1 MKYIKNTYP
10 LLQSTQLYC
19 ADAGELYLYQ
29 PKPQTMAINKLALIR
44 YKTIDECLRNR
55 YRKWTL
61 DALIEKVSS
70 VLYEMEGIT
79 SGVSKRTVQMDIQVM
94 RSDKLGYNAPIIVV
108 DKCYYAYSDSEYSIF
123 RAPLN
128 PSDVEKMKEVVFV
141 LKQFNGFRYFE
152 EMSDMIARLENN
164 LYKNIPQGR
173 NYIQLENNRQL
184 KGLEHITPLY
194 QAILHKRPL
203 LIEYKSFKATAA
215 QEQVYYPYL
224 LKEYRNRWFVI
235 TRAKKGKLLLTMALD
250 RIVSFQELPKEPFVD
265 YDGIDLDIYYDE
277 VLGVTRTEKDKPQK
291 VLLWIDQYHTP
302 YVQTKPLHHSQHIL
316 KNDENGMLVSI
327 DVIVNF
333 ELEREILGFGE
344 HMRVVAPRALQTN
357 IQKRLEKAREAYQ

>member
-1 MKYIKNTYP
+1 MNTAT
-10 LLQSTQLYC
+10 LLLSAQLYC
-19 ADAGELYLYQ
+19 AVDYELYLYT
-29 PKPQTMAINKLALIR
+29 PTHFDMATNKLALIR

-61 DALIEKVSS
+61 EGLIEKVSS

-79 SGVSKRTVQMDIQVM
+79 AGVSRRTVQMDIQVM

-108 DKCYYAYSDSEYSIF
+108 DKRYYAYSDSEYSIF

-164 LYKNIPQGR
+164 LYKNKAEGR
-173 NYIQLENNRQL
+173 NYIQLENNRDL

-194 QAILHKRPL
+194 QAILHRRAL
-203 LIEYKSFKATAA
+203 LIEYKSFKAAA
-215 QEQVYYPYL
+215 SQQHIYYPYL
-224 LKEYRNRWFVI
+224 LKEYRNRWFLI
-235 TRAKKGKLLLTMALD
+235 ACGKKGKLLLTMALD
-250 RIVSFQELPKEPFVD
+250 RIAGFQELPKETFVD
-265 YDGIDLDIYYDE
+265 YEGVNLDAYFDCM
-277 VLGVTRTEKDKPQK
+277 LGVTRSEKDKPQK
-291 VLLWIDQYHTP
+291 VVLFVSKFHAP
-302 YVQTKPLHHSQHIL
+302 YVQTKPLHHSQQVL
-316 KNDENGMLVSI
+316 KYDENGMLLSI
-327 DVIVNF
+327 EVIINF

-344 HMRVVAPRALQTN
+344 HMRVVAPRSLQTI
-357 IQKRLEKAREAYQ
+357 IQKRIEKAREGYQ